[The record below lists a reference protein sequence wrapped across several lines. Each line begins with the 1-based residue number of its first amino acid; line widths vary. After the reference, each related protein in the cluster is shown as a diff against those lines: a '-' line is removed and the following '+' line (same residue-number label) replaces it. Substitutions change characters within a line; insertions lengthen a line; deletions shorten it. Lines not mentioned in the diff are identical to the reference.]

1 MGMFCLAVS
10 SGMLIWGR
18 TLLVPYLRSWF
29 FVLYW
34 CICLLFAGAAVGI
47 GAMDFLFTRR
57 RYHQHHDDLI
67 RRTLDRIREVE
78 NARTRS
84 RSASAPHSTKRTH

>member
-1 MGMFCLAVS
+1 MGMFCLAVA

-18 TLLVPYLRSWF
+18 TLLFPYLRSWF

-34 CICLLFAGAAVGI
+34 CICLLFAGAAIGI
-47 GAMDFLFTRR
+47 GCMDVFFTRR
-57 RYHQHHDDLI
+57 RYHQQHDDLI

-78 NARTRS
+78 SARS
-84 RSASAPHSTKRTH
+84 RNANSSNHAKHLK